1 MGFRVLD
8 AGFLTTVQDI
18 GRRGYACYGFSPSG
32 AMDQRALAL
41 ANLLVG
47 NSVNEAVLECHK
59 EGPSLEFTSSGAFAL
74 TGAKVEATLNGEKI
88 DSYRTYVC
96 QTRDILKIE
105 SFQRGMYAYISFA
118 GGIKVPL
125 ILGSFS
131 TDLDNHIGGYLG
143 RALAVNDVLA
153 SADVYLGQR
162 ELQVRHLEEEIPSSE
177 EVLTLRVVP
186 WPQDQYFT
194 EEAYASFYSSEFQI
208 TEASGREEYGLAGP
222 AIDHQGP
229 DAIPMEGTL
238 FGAIQ
243 VVPTGMP
250 YVLLADRPA
259 ANRKKNIAVVIA
271 SDIPKLVQRMPGEK
285 VRFQKIQVEEA
296 QRILIDDFILLKDYE
311 EILHRQSRLSGG
323 IRHTAERIEN
333 LLK

>member
-1 MGFRVLD
+1 MGFRVVE

-32 AMDQRALAL
+32 AMDQKALAL

-47 NSVNEAVLECHK
+47 NSVNEAALECHQ
-59 EGPSLEFTSSGAFAL
+59 EGPVLEFTSSGAFAI
-74 TGAKVEATLNGEKI
+74 TGAIVEATLNDEPI
-88 DSYRTYVC
+88 ESYRTYVH
-96 QTRDILKIE
+96 QAKDVLKIE
-105 SFQRGMYAYISFA
+105 SFVKGRYAYISFA

-125 ILGSFS
+125 FLESYS
-131 TDLDNHIGGYLG
+131 TDLDNRIGGHLG

-162 ELQVRHLEEEIPSSE
+162 ELQVRHLEGEVPAAD

-194 EEAYASFYSSEFQI
+194 EEAYGMFYSSEYQL

-222 AIDHQGP
+222 SIEHQGP
-229 DAIPMEGTL
+229 ETIPMEGTL
-238 FGAIQ
+238 FGAVQI
-243 VVPTGMP
+243 GSSGIP

-259 ANRKKNIAVVIA
+259 ANRRKNIAVVIA
-271 SDIPKLVQRMPGEK
+271 ADIPKLVQRMPGEK

-296 QRILIDDFILLKDYE
+296 QRILIDEFQSLKNNDELLY
-311 EILHRQSRLSGG
+311 RQSRLSGG

-333 LLK
+333 LLT